1 MNIYITHNLAT
12 IPFKF
17 AIGNSDEKK
26 YRLSLKLQLS
36 ASGQTSNFVQYG
48 SKVWAEIGLCKRW
61 LD

>member
-17 AIGNSDEKK
+17 VIGNSDEKK

-48 SKVWAEIGLCKRW
+48 SKV
-61 LD
+61 